1 MAESVKD
8 AEQFYEQFEPMQDL
22 VYALIR
28 SLVRN
33 REDALDILQDTIV
46 LAIRHYDQ
54 LQDKS
59 MLKPWVLRI
68 ARNESYTYLRKHSRS
83 KEFLTEPVQLSTLPV
98 SDAASVEQDVLRAEN
113 RRRLILAIRQLGEV
127 DRLLLYLRY
136 HEDMKLHEIVRATG
150 FTLPK
155 VKSRL
160 SRAYKK
166 LRLALEKYE

>member
-1 MAESVKD
+1 MNVKAAE
-8 AEQFYEQFEPMQDL
+8 EFYEQFAPMQDL
-22 VYALIR
+22 ALALIR
-28 SLVRN
+28 SLVRS

-54 LQDKS
+54 LQDKA

-83 KEFLTEPVQLSTLPV
+83 KETLIEPVSLHALP
-98 SDAASVEQDVLRAEN
+98 AAGPSVEQDVLHAEN
-113 RRRLILAIRQLGEV
+113 RE
-127 DRLLLYLRY
+127 RLLNAIGDLDGVDKLILYLRF
-136 HEDMKLHEIVRATG
+136 HEDMRLNEIAEVTG

-160 SRAYKK
+160 SRAYAK
-166 LRLALEKYE
+166 LRRTLGKE